1 MTTPTPSLAIKD
13 TPHRAP
19 WGRWGIKSAAFT
31 YLIVLLLIPLSV
43 IFQDGLKDGLVNL
56 WGSISLPIAWAALR
70 LTLWTSALMA
80 EVNPVI
86 GALTAY
92 VLVRYSFPGKSL
104 LNAIVDL
111 PLAIP
116 RLVTRSMLVCLY
128 GTATLHE

>member
-1 MTTPTPSLAIKD
+1 MTTTTPSLAIKD

-80 EVNPVI
+80 VI
-86 GALTAY
+86 NAGIGGLTAY
-92 VLVRYSFPGKSL
+92 VLGRDKSSRESF
-104 LNAIVDL
+104 
-111 PLAIP
+111 
-116 RLVTRSMLVCLY
+116 LY
-128 GTATLHE
+128 GIFELLHA

>member
-1 MTTPTPSLAIKD
+1 MTTTTPSLAIKD

-80 EVNPVI
+80 VI
-86 GALTAY
+86 NAVMGTLTAY
-92 VLVRYSFPGKSL
+92 VFGRYRFLGKSL
-104 LNAIVDL
+104 LNVIVVL
-111 PLAIP
+111 GLAVPYPLYG
-116 RLVTRSMLVCLY
+116 LMLVVRS
-128 GTATLHE
+128 GP